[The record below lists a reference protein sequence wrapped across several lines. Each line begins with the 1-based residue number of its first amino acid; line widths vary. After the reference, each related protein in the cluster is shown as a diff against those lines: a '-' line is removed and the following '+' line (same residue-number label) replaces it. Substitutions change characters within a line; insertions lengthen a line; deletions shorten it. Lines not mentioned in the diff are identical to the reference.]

1 MENLQNEIRE
11 KALSDA
17 KWRQIQQDLNQ
28 SVSLT
33 IKLFIFYEYRKYAL
47 SISEYCLFINF
58 YTSILLFPLASQ
70 MSTIL

>member
-1 MENLQNEIRE
+1 MENLHNEIHE

-33 IKLFIFYEYRKYAL
+33 INCLSFNSVGDVLLPFVLLYLFLGIAG
-47 SISEYCLFINF
+47 YC
-58 YTSILLFPLASQ
+58 
-70 MSTIL
+70 